1 MVANII
7 LGVICLLFIF
17 IIPDKKKALKV
28 VFFIT
33 TFFLSI
39 RYMWGNDYPEYLGYF
54 NFFNGYSFGLF
65 DITSSGEIY
74 KRNEFGWV
82 ILNRLFGSIGFGFF
96 GLVIVLSIFENWIM
110 YRVISKH
117 VDPKYYWVAIFFY
130 IFSTSFAVN
139 ASMMRQYFCICL
151 YMLVVDLMIDKNVR
165 GYLWWSIGLILFGT
179 CFHTTNIVMI
189 LTLPFFFI
197 NFNSSKI
204 PYIWMIVIAV
214 GFLLWNLL
222 GYSLMDSTIAMIM
235 RNSDEY
241 SSYEA
246 YLEMENAGANS
257 GLGMI
262 FRYVMFIVWLLLL
275 PQFEEK
281 DKQAIIILGLIS
293 YFLDVA
299 VAVVPLATRFQAYFT
314 ILDMVR
320 WAWLVQVARKHP
332 LLYVLFVAQIAITAR
347 VFYGF
352 YYSEVWTDLTFQ
364 YQTIFSAGEWM

>member
-1 MVANII
+1 
-7 LGVICLLFIF
+7 
-17 IIPDKKKALKV
+17 
-28 VFFIT
+28 
-33 TFFLSI
+33 
-39 RYMWGNDYPEYLGYF
+39 
-54 NFFNGYSFGLF
+54 
-65 DITSSGEIY
+65 
-74 KRNEFGWV
+74 
-82 ILNRLFGSIGFGFF
+82 
-96 GLVIVLSIFENWIM
+96 
-110 YRVISKH
+110 
-117 VDPKYYWVAIFFY
+117 
-130 IFSTSFAVN
+130 
-139 ASMMRQYFCICL
+139 
-151 YMLVVDLMIDKNVR
+151 
-165 GYLWWSIGLILFGT
+165 
-179 CFHTTNIVMI
+179 
-189 LTLPFFFI
+189 
-197 NFNSSKI
+197 
-204 PYIWMIVIAV
+204 
-214 GFLLWNLL
+214 
-222 GYSLMDSTIAMIM
+222 
-235 RNSDEY
+235 
-241 SSYEA
+241 
-246 YLEMENAGANS
+246 MENAGANS